1 MAVLEKVEPE
11 KVFRFFEELSRIPHG
26 TFDTRRISDYCV
38 AFAKE
43 RGLEVIQDKV
53 GNVIIKK
60 PGTPGY
66 EDSKPVILQGH
77 LDMVCEKK
85 PGSAHDFT
93 KDALELYV
101 EDGFVKAKD
110 TTLGGDD
117 CIAVAMVMAVLDSS
131 DIAHPP
137 IEALFTI
144 DEEVGMTGAKAVDW
158 TLLKGRMLINIDS
171 EEEGILTTGC
181 AGGIQYETRI
191 PIHREKKS
199 GSLITIKIHGL
210 KGGHSGAEIHKQ
222 RGNAHK
228 MMGRLLY
235 RITKEMP
242 ADLVEINGGTK
253 DNVIAMESMAEIL
266 VPEFQAEKAIGMIR
280 EMTGIWNEEFLN
292 DEPDLAVDMK
302 VSHDS
307 TVDVCDQYSTD
318 RIVAYLEICPDGLQG
333 FNRSLKGVVESSLN
347 IGIVETASDYIRT
360 VHLIRSSVESRKT
373 QLFEQVEQCVKAL
386 GGTGTITSE
395 YPAWQF
401 NPDSRLR
408 RIMEDT
414 YEELYGVKPA
424 ISTMHAGLE
433 CGLFVGQ
440 QPDLDCVSVGPNIP
454 DVHSFRERL
463 DIESTGRTWEYLKK
477 ILENCR

>member
-66 EDSKPVILQGH
+66 EDSKPIILQGH

-85 PGSAHDFT
+85 PGSVHDFT

-158 TLLKGRMLINIDS
+158 TLLKGRMLID
-171 EEEGILTTGC
+171 
-181 AGGIQYETRI
+181 R
-191 PIHREKKS
+191 KS
-199 GSLITIKIHGL
+199 
-210 KGGHSGAEIHKQ
+210 
-222 RGNAHK
+222 
-228 MMGRLLY
+228 
-235 RITKEMP
+235 
-242 ADLVEINGGTK
+242 
-253 DNVIAMESMAEIL
+253 
-266 VPEFQAEKAIGMIR
+266 
-280 EMTGIWNEEFLN
+280 
-292 DEPDLAVDMK
+292 
-302 VSHDS
+302 
-307 TVDVCDQYSTD
+307 
-318 RIVAYLEICPDGLQG
+318 
-333 FNRSLKGVVESSLN
+333 VV
-347 IGIVETASDYIRT
+347 
-360 VHLIRSSVESRKT
+360 
-373 QLFEQVEQCVKAL
+373 
-386 GGTGTITSE
+386 
-395 YPAWQF
+395 
-401 NPDSRLR
+401 
-408 RIMEDT
+408 
-414 YEELYGVKPA
+414 
-424 ISTMHAGLE
+424 
-433 CGLFVGQ
+433 
-440 QPDLDCVSVGPNIP
+440 
-454 DVHSFRERL
+454 
-463 DIESTGRTWEYLKK
+463 
-477 ILENCR
+477 

>member
-26 TFDTRRISDYCV
+26 TFDTRRISDHCV

-66 EDSKPVILQGH
+66 EDSKPIILQGH

-85 PGSAHDFT
+85 PGSVHDFT

-158 TLLKGRMLINIDS
+158 SLLKGRTLINIDS

-181 AGGIQYETRI
+181 AGGIQYETRL

-199 GSLITIKIHGL
+199 GSLITVKIHGL

-235 RITKEMP
+235 RITKEIP

-253 DNVIAMESMAEIL
+253 DNVIAMESVAEIL
-266 VPEFQAEKAIGMIR
+266 VPESQAEKAMGM
-280 EMTGIWNEEFLN
+280 
-292 DEPDLAVDMK
+292 
-302 VSHDS
+302 
-307 TVDVCDQYSTD
+307 CDQYSTD